1 MPIAFFSDL
10 KPGEVVLA
18 RWNDNKF
25 YSATVD
31 YIGTSDAKKPVR
43 CTKDIKKKDIAA
55 QRFYSLPSNQAAQ
68 SFSTHQSQDVE
79 CSVQPPPTQSTP
91 STNPPSTHPQSSPAN
106 ELDNQQWNL
115 TNTTAKD
122 SFLKML
128 YSPIRPAHAQSTS
141 DHENSDHE
149 TATQSPS
156 AGASVTAHDPD
167 GAWRPCEGCK
177 AEVEKLMEEKQKL
190 ENVLCSIVEYTL
202 ACLLNLFR
210 ISLSLRT

>member
-1 MPIAFFSDL
+1 MATQPKIFKVCDILNKDDKPIAFFSDL

-91 STNPPSTHPQSSPAN
+91 STNPQSPTHSHLQLTSSTTSNGTRQIPRP
-106 ELDNQQWNL
+106 
-115 TNTTAKD
+115 TTA
-122 SFLKML
+122 FLKC
-128 YSPIRPAHAQSTS
+128 YTRP
-141 DHENSDHE
+141 
-149 TATQSPS
+149 
-156 AGASVTAHDPD
+156 
-167 GAWRPCEGCK
+167 
-177 AEVEKLMEEKQKL
+177 
-190 ENVLCSIVEYTL
+190 
-202 ACLLNLFR
+202 
-210 ISLSLRT
+210 